1 MQRKH
6 FGGWGSKVK
15 CHSYPECSLGP
26 YFQTKKPPEGKH
38 QIQDTVM
45 QKQDL
50 RANRQ
55 IKYIVF
61 DT

>member
-15 CHSYPECSLGP
+15 CHSYPEYSLGT
-26 YFQTKKPPEGKH
+26 YFQTKKLPEGKH

-50 RANRQ
+50 
-55 IKYIVF
+55 
-61 DT
+61 